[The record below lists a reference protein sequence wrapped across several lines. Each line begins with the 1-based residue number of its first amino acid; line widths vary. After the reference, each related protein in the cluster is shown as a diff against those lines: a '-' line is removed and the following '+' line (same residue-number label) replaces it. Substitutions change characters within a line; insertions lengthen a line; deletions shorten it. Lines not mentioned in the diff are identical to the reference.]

1 MIQVP
6 HCFNSI
12 ARKQEFRGM
21 RIACWPRGLSLS
33 LMGLGKWQQPLPRP
47 ADDAQVFRGGPSLG
61 ESSCQTLSL
70 PGLRLT
76 CPFRPGPGDGP
87 TTPLEPQCRDPLVT
101 QLSSVV
107 GERGLSIH
115 VSVLGCLHT
124 RAGLFCT
131 LKAAFLSLGR
141 SSSIKYFI

>member
-1 MIQVP
+1 MIQIP

-12 ARKQEFRGM
+12 ARKQKFRGM

-70 PGLRLT
+70 PRLCLT

-87 TTPLEPQCRDPLVT
+87 TTPLEPQCRDLGPSGHTAVLCGWREGTLYPCVCPWLSGHSDRLV
-101 QLSSVV
+101 
-107 GERGLSIH
+107 
-115 VSVLGCLHT
+115 
-124 RAGLFCT
+124 LF
-131 LKAAFLSLGR
+131 SE
-141 SSSIKYFI
+141 SSIPKSGEEQLH